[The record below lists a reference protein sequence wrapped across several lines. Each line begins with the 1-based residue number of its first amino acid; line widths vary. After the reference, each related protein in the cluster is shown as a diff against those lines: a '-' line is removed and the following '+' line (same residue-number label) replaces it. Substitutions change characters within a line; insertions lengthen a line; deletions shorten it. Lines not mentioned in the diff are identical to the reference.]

1 MGVREVQSGREWAA
15 GLGGEKGLIRKN
27 FGWEAGEG
35 SFEQG
40 SAGMACGAMSW
51 EAGIELAGFAD
62 ERGEWNSC

>member
-1 MGVREVQSGREWAA
+1 MLDG
-15 GLGGEKGLIRKN
+15 
-27 FGWEAGEG
+27 EAGEG